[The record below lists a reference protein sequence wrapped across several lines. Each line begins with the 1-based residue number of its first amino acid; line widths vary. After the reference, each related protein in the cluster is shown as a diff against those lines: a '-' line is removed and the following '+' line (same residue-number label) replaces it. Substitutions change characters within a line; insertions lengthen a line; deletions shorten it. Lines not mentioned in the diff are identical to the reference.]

1 MVLTVENSNSNDLV
15 NLLLDKMS
23 KFGINYKVSKH
34 NMGPKQGVI
43 PPIDIDEVERSI
55 LEFETKAEIS
65 PDLEVM
71 QYLMTLYEKAVEYYS
86 ATNNPRWELYTEK
99 IHSTLKSP
107 RVRDFLDKDENKPKN
122 ISQPVLESESIPKEK
137 RITHVVKE
145 DPLEE
150 KNKLHPITEKI
161 LSNVLDTQQM
171 QQEKLKEKENQN
183 LSSSTSTSTTIES
196 KLNEQTGEVEKK
208 IEEVEK
214 IEGKHKDKD
223 VQQKEDLNFKNEQ
236 TGLKIEISH
245 DEDQQIDYSDE
256 EEDQEQD
263 LSDQEKNENESEKK

>member
-1 MVLTVENSNSNDLV
+1 M
-15 NLLLDKMS
+15 
-23 KFGINYKVSKH
+23 
-34 NMGPKQGVI
+34 
-43 PPIDIDEVERSI
+43 
-55 LEFETKAEIS
+55 
-65 PDLEVM
+65 
-71 QYLMTLYEKAVEYYS
+71 
-86 ATNNPRWELYTEK
+86 YTEK

-122 ISQPVLESESIPKEK
+122 NPQPVLESESIPREK

-196 KLNEQTGEVEKK
+196 NLNEQTGEAEKK
-208 IEEVEK
+208 IEEIEK
-214 IEGKHKDKD
+214 IEGKHKVKE

-256 EEDQEQD
+256 EDEEDQEQD
-263 LSDQEKNENESEKK
+263 LSDQEKNESEKK